1 MDAPVGPEILQDP
14 TELSLCPF
22 PLRRTEMMS
31 GLPPSAAWSSAP
43 SAPGWDGSPGFS
55 VKCDP
60 APSDPLV
67 QSRWLSDEGLL
78 RRPHPLDDE
87 PFSCWYRPPP
97 LYSTCSGHPTLTPPP
112 RWNSNLLGPSPSS
125 PDWSDPEQ
133 RECESC
139 GANSALLWRRAAAGK
154 HLCYTCSLGQED
166 GSRDR
171 NTPLLRPK
179 RRRTAAARKGTR
191 CSNCETETTSL
202 WRRNAA
208 GEPVCNACG
217 LYYKLHQIQRP
228 LVLKKEEIQ
237 TRRRK
242 VANRRTCRKRADQSG
257 SFIPSIRASCSSL
270 LQ

>member
-1 MDAPVGPEILQDP
+1 MDQLKVQTLQTLHDLQPGGKDLGLFLGRPENRDDVRFASISRLVLGSFSPRMGRVTRLQR
-14 TELSLCPF
+14 E
-22 PLRRTEMMS
+22 
-31 GLPPSAAWSSAP
+31 
-43 SAPGWDGSPGFS
+43 
-55 VKCDP
+55 
-60 APSDPLV
+60 DPLV

-97 LYSTCSGHPTLTPPP
+97 VYSTCSGHPTLTPPP
-112 RWNSNLLGPSPSS
+112 RWNSNLVGPSPSS

-166 GSRDR
+166 GSRDQ

-257 SFIPSIRASCSSL
+257 SFIPSIMASCSSL